1 MLFSQVMQ
9 RWIERLR
16 APSTRKMYAHYLKRF
31 LAFHQVTAEESL
43 TWKVDE
49 AEERLED
56 WKYSLVDK
64 GLAGRT
70 VQNAFGA
77 VRRWFVDHKIRVA
90 ISCKDVDTGREYLD
104 YIPAREDVQ
113 KLLDDAKLHHMV
125 GIALI
130 AFAGLR
136 PVDAVNLKYENIKNS
151 YEAGDEV
158 LTIVIK
164 QQKTRDWY
172 FTFLG
177 PQGTRY
183 VRQLLTRRKRWE
195 PIADNTPVIAW
206 EKESLSAL
214 GLRRA
219 IDRIITRT
227 VGKHPTGESF
237 RVFRPYSLRK
247 YFRRTA
253 TRLGVEIAE
262 FLMGH
267 RGGQE
272 SLVATYSGLR
282 DMDPQAIAQLKKEYI
297 KLLPELETE
306 ITDITLKAQLEE
318 KEKKQQVLQDDL
330 GQMKESIAELR
341 EFVKA
346 LKEQEDG

>member
-1 MLFSQVMQ
+1 MQ

-31 LAFHQVTAEESL
+31 LAFHKVTPEESL
-43 TWKVDE
+43 TWSVDE
-49 AEERLED
+49 AEDRLEE
-56 WKYSLVDK
+56 WKYHLVSK
-64 GLAGRT
+64 ELAGRT
-70 VQNAFGA
+70 IQNAFGA
-77 VRRWFVDHKIRVA
+77 VRRWFVDHKIRVT
-90 ISCKDVDTGREYLD
+90 ISCKDVDTGRVYLD
-104 YIPAREDVQ
+104 YIPDREDVQ

-130 AFAGLR
+130 AFSGLR
-136 PVDAVNLKYENIKNS
+136 PVDAVNLKYENIKAS

-164 QQKTRDWY
+164 QKKTRDWY

-195 PIADNTPVIAW
+195 PIADNTPIIAW
-206 EKESLSAL
+206 EKEPISAL

-219 IDRIITRT
+219 IGRIIERT
-227 VGKHPTGESF
+227 VGNHPSGESF

-253 TRLGVEIAE
+253 TRLGVEVAE

-267 RGGQE
+267 RSGQE

-282 DMDPQAIAQLKKEYI
+282 DMDPQAIAALKKEYVKI
-297 KLLPELETE
+297 LPELETE
-306 ITDITLKAQLEE
+306 VTDITLRAQLEE
-318 KEKKQQVLQDDL
+318 KEEQKKALADDL
-330 GQMKESIAELR
+330 GGMKEDIAELR
-341 EFVKA
+341 DFIQQ
-346 LKEQEDG
+346 LREQDKG

>member
-1 MLFSQVMQ
+1 MQ
-9 RWIERLR
+9 KWIARLR
-16 APSTRKMYAHYLKRF
+16 APATRKMYAHYLKRF
-31 LAFHQVTAEESL
+31 LAFHQVTAEETL
-43 TWKVDE
+43 TWTVDA
-49 AEERLED
+49 AEDRLED
-56 WKYSLVDK
+56 WKYHLIDR

-77 VRRWFVDHKIRVA
+77 VRRWFIDHKIRVT

-136 PVDAVNLKYENIKNS
+136 PVDAVALKYENIKAS

-164 QQKTRDWY
+164 QQKTKDWY

-183 VRQLLTRRKRWE
+183 VRQLLTRRKRWV
-195 PIADNTPVIAW
+195 PIADDTRIIAW
-206 EKESLSAL
+206 EKEPLSPL

-219 IDRIITRT
+219 IDRIIKRT

-247 YFRRTA
+247 YFRRTITA
-253 TRLGVEIAE
+253 LGTETAE

-267 RGGQE
+267 RSGLE

-282 DMDPQAIAQLKKEYI
+282 DMDPSAIAALKKEYV

-306 ITDITLKAQLEE
+306 VSDIALKIQLEE
-318 KEKKQQVLQDDL
+318 KEKKEQALIEDL
-330 GQMKESIAELR
+330 GKMKGDIKDLR
-341 EFVKA
+341 DFVKQ
-346 LKEQEDG
+346 LKDQENRDL